1 MHLVPFQHLRLW
13 PTLDQYHKLLEILVI
28 ILDYLSSAQDYF
40 ISSTESSTASS
51 VIVSILTADISSRE
65 STADFLSRGSTA
77 EFSSA
82 DSKVTSSTAA
92 STGTY
97 SIQNNLT
104 TIIKTRMTIF
114 IKAKL

>member
-1 MHLVPFQHLRLW
+1 M
-13 PTLDQYHKLLEILVI
+13 DQYQKLLEILVI

-51 VIVSILTADISSRE
+51 VIVSILTADISSRDS
-65 STADFLSRGSTA
+65 STAEFLSRGSTA

-104 TIIKTRMTIF
+104 TIIKTIAVV
-114 IKAKL
+114 ISEK

>member
-1 MHLVPFQHLRLW
+1 M
-13 PTLDQYHKLLEILVI
+13 DQYQKLLEILVI

-51 VIVSILTADISSRE
+51 VIVSILTADISSRDS
-65 STADFLSRGSTA
+65 STAEFLSRGSTA

-97 SIQNNLT
+97 SILNNLT

-114 IKAKL
+114 MKVKL

>member
-1 MHLVPFQHLRLW
+1 M
-13 PTLDQYHKLLEILVI
+13 DQYQKLLEILVI

-51 VIVSILTADISSRE
+51 VIVSILTADISSRDS
-65 STADFLSRGSTA
+65 STAEFLSRGSTA

-114 IKAKL
+114 MKVKL

>member
-1 MHLVPFQHLRLW
+1 M
-13 PTLDQYHKLLEILVI
+13 DQYQKLLEILVI

-51 VIVSILTADISSRE
+51 VIVSILTADISSRDS
-65 STADFLSRGSTA
+65 STAEFLSRGSTA

-104 TIIKTRMTIF
+104 TIIKTRKAIF
-114 IKAKL
+114 MKVKL